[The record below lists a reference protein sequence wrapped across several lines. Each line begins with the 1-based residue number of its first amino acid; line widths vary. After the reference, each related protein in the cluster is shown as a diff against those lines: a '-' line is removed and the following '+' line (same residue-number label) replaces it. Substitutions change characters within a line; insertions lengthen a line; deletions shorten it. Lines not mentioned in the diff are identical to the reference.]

1 MTQDEFV
8 GALVIAGISAV
19 LAWLA
24 TTRHHEKI
32 VKELSLSAWNALKS
46 ETNICFNRASGFNR
60 DRITSPQYRLPT
72 MAYTVCLPILVNHG
86 MLEADEAWA
95 LTEFYAEVDSLNMG
109 IENANTLLL
118 SVDPEHDKLLS
129 TLHPRNKIKADNII
143 DHFEA
148 TLRPILIKRLA
159 TLGQHHD
166 R

>member
-8 GALVIAGISAV
+8 GALVIAGISAF

-24 TTRHHEKI
+24 TKRHHEKI

-46 ETNICFNRASGFNR
+46 ETNICFNRASVFSR
-60 DRITSPQYRLPT
+60 DKIISPQYRLPT
-72 MAYTVCLPILVNHG
+72 MAYMVCLPLLVNHG

-95 LTEFYAEVDSLNMG
+95 LTEFYAEVDSLNLG

-118 SVDPEHDKLLS
+118 STDPEHDKLL
-129 TLHPRNKIKADNII
+129 TALHPRNKIKADNII
-143 DHFEA
+143 TNFEA

-159 TLGQHHD
+159 SLGQHHD